1 MEGLVIR
8 MNIKKIISILE
19 ENSLLVSSYDYD
31 FDVDYVSYNS
41 RDVKKNTLFICKG
54 VKFKEEYLAGSVFLG
69 AVCYISEKIYDVSI
83 PGIIVKDIR
92 KALALV
98 SYAFYPDN
106 LFKIGITGTKGK
118 TTTNYFIHNIL
129 SRHLGYRP
137 GILATHFYYNGIEEG
152 ENHLTTP
159 ESLELHKY
167 LNEMDSCDLKYMSME
182 VSSQATKHDRV
193 FGMNFD
199 LGIFLN
205 ISEDHISTLEH
216 PDFEDYFTS
225 KLRFLK
231 LCKKVIVF
239 NGTDYYDRVMDTVC
253 DKEVI
258 TFGFSD
264 ADYIIRNINN
274 NGNLSFELFDG
285 ENSEIFEISM
295 PGRFNI
301 INAVSA
307 IIVGKCLGVS
317 YKDICL
323 GLMET
328 SVSGRMNI
336 INGLVCPVIVDYAH
350 NRLSAEALYKSL
362 KEDFPDKKIKVV
374 FGCPGDK
381 GFNRRSEMGELAGKY
396 ADYVYLT
403 SEDPG
408 NSTVLSICD
417 DIIESISKYHNNYEV
432 IVDREEAICKA
443 LSDASS
449 SDVIALLGK
458 GDENYQIIGNEYIPY
473 ETDKVI
479 VERFISKVGEK

>member
-1 MEGLVIR
+1 
-8 MNIKKIISILE
+8 MNIKKIIGVLE
-19 ENSLLVSSYDYD
+19 ENNLLVSSFDYD
-31 FDVDYVSYNS
+31 FDVNYLSYDS
-41 RDVKKNTLFICKG
+41 RDIKKDTLFICKG
-54 VKFKEEYLAGSVFLG
+54 VKFKEEYLVNSISSGV
-69 AVCYISEKIYDVSI
+69 VCYISENLYSVNI
-83 PGIIVKDIR
+83 PGIIVNDIR
-92 KALALV
+92 KALALL
-98 SYAFYPDN
+98 SYLFYPDN

-129 SRHLGYRP
+129 KNHLGYRP
-137 GILATHFYYNGIEEG
+137 GIIATHSYYDGNVEG

-167 LNEMDSCDLKYMSME
+167 LNTMSNCGLKYMSME

-193 FGMNFD
+193 FGMDFD
-199 LGIFLN
+199 IGVFLN

-216 PDFEDYFTS
+216 PDFEDYFSS
-225 KLRFLK
+225 KLEFLK
-231 LCKKVIVF
+231 LCNKVIVF
-239 NGTDYYDRVMDTVC
+239 NETDYYDRVLEAISG
-253 DKEVI
+253 KEVI
-258 TFGFSD
+258 TFGYSD
-264 ADYIIRNINN
+264 ADYVIRNIKN

-285 ENSEIFEISM
+285 EVSEVYEIAM

-301 INAVSA
+301 VNAVSA
-307 IIVGKCLGVS
+307 IIIGKCLGVS

-328 SVSGRMNI
+328 FVSGRMNVI
-336 INGLVCPVIVDYAH
+336 DWEICPVIVDYAH
-350 NRLSAEALYKSL
+350 NKLSAEALYKSL
-362 KEDFPDKKIKVV
+362 KEDYPDRKIKVV

-381 GFNRRSEMGELAGKY
+381 GLNRRSEMGELAGKY

-408 NSTVLSICD
+408 NSSVLSICD

-432 IVDREEAICKA
+432 IVDREDAISKA
-443 LSDASS
+443 LTDANN

-458 GDENYQIIGNEYIPY
+458 GDENYQIVGNEYIPY

-479 VERFISKVGEK
+479 VERFISKVGVK